1 MSNQALSM
9 SNYSKNIPFSKII
22 IDSLVTQIVAQ
33 KVARKNCAKF
43 HATLNTQ
50 KVLIRKFIRVGYLVY
65 SKNHF
70 YLFFLKKI
78 LLRQSFTHRSI
89 NIF

>member
-9 SNYSKNIPFSKII
+9 SNYRKNIPFSKII

-33 KVARKNCAKF
+33 KVARKNCAKR
-43 HATLNTQ
+43 NTQ

>member
-9 SNYSKNIPFSKII
+9 SNYRKNIPFSKII
-22 IDSLVTQIVAQ
+22 IDSLVTQIVAK
-33 KVARKNCAKF
+33 KVARKSCAK
-43 HATLNTQ
+43 LNTQ

>member
-9 SNYSKNIPFSKII
+9 SNYRKNIPFSKII

-43 HATLNTQ
+43 NTQ
-50 KVLIRKFIRVGYLVY
+50 KVFIRKFIRVGYLVY

>member
-9 SNYSKNIPFSKII
+9 SNYRKNIPFSKII

-33 KVARKNCAKF
+33 KVARKNCAK
-43 HATLNTQ
+43 LNTQ